1 MGAAYL
7 TVGADRF
14 GLTGYIGPMADL
26 VTLGELLVDFI
37 ACEPGVEAGEAKTWS
52 AAPGGAPANV
62 AVGAARLGVSTA
74 FLGKVGD
81 DPFGLMLARSLSA
94 EGVDTR
100 SLLFERAARTAL
112 AFVSLTEDGERSF
125 HFYRHPSADMLYRP
139 EEVDLAAVRAAR
151 ILHFG
156 SLGLTGE
163 PSRSATLE
171 ALAAA
176 KEADL
181 LITFDPNLRL
191 DLWASPEEARHWI
204 LEAIRHAHVVKLSA
218 EELEFLGGTSDIEA
232 GRELA
237 PELDLL
243 VVTRGPAGA
252 DYLSRAD
259 SGTAEGTAEGTVE
272 GTVEG
277 FATKAIDTTGAGDSF
292 MAALLAGIAADPTL
306 LRRPGA
312 LRTTLRRAN
321 ACAALTVAGRG
332 AIPSLPTLEHLESF
346 LAQHPANE

>member
-1 MGAAYL
+1 
-7 TVGADRF
+7 
-14 GLTGYIGPMADL
+14 MADL

-37 ACEPGVEAGEAKTWS
+37 ACESGVEAGEAKTWS

-94 EGVDTR
+94 EGVDTS
-100 SLLFERAARTAL
+100 SLLFEPTARTAL

-156 SLGLTGE
+156 SLGLTAE

-176 KEADL
+176 KEANL

-191 DLWASPEEARHWI
+191 DLWTSPEEARYWI
-204 LEAIRHAHVVKLSA
+204 LEGMRRAHVVKLSE
-218 EELEFLGGTSDIEA
+218 EELEFLGGNGDIEA
-232 GRELA
+232 GREFA
-237 PELDLL
+237 AELDLL

-252 DYLSRAD
+252 DYLSRAE
-259 SGTAEGTAEGTVE
+259 SGTVEGAVE

-292 MAALLAGIAADPTL
+292 MAALLAGIAADRTL
-306 LRRPGA
+306 LRRPDA
-312 LRTTLRRAN
+312 LRTALRRAN

-332 AIPSLPTLEHLESF
+332 AIPSLPTLERLESF